1 MAFYCNVLFKNQ
13 AMRMSVFV
21 PLIFRT
27 KSVESSHSADLRS
40 GRHCWVLLS
49 LLLTVCTVSGCGGDE
64 GLERFPV
71 EGTVTVNGVP
81 AERVVVLLHHLDE
94 STPGNYRYPTA
105 VTNAEGMFKIS
116 SIGEAD
122 GAVKGNYKVTF
133 TWLSSA
139 GLDSI
144 DKFGGSVGDPKSSSF
159 EVTVPIAEGQT
170 TKFDL
175 VVHEEQLRK
184 PGHR

>member
-1 MAFYCNVLFKNQ
+1 MKVLQ
-13 AMRMSVFV
+13 RLGM
-21 PLIFRT
+21 LIF
-27 KSVESSHSADLRS
+27 
-40 GRHCWVLLS
+40 LLP
-49 LLLTVCTVSGCGGDE
+49 VGCGGDG

-71 EGTVTVNGVP
+71 EGTVTVNGAP
-81 AERVVVLLHHLDE
+81 AERVVVLLHHADE

-105 VTNAEGMFKIS
+105 VTKADGTFKIS

-122 GAVKGNYKVTF
+122 GAVKGTYKVTF

-144 DKFGGSVGDPKSSSF
+144 DMFDGSLGDPSSSSC
-159 EVTVPIAEGQT
+159 ELTVPVPEGQA

-175 VVHEEQLRK
+175 VIPEAQLRK
-184 PGHR
+184 PKQ

>member
-1 MAFYCNVLFKNQ
+1 
-13 AMRMSVFV
+13 MSVFV
-21 PLIFRT
+21 PFIFRT
-27 KSVESSHSADLRS
+27 KSVESSHSADMSS
-40 GRHCWVLLS
+40 GRHCCVLLS

-64 GLERFPV
+64 GLARFPV

-81 AERVVVLLHHLDE
+81 GERVVVLLHHTDE
-94 STPGNYRYPTA
+94 ATPGNYRYPTA

-122 GAVKGNYKVTF
+122 GAVKGTYKVTF
-133 TWLSSA
+133 TGLSSA

-144 DKFGGSVGDPKSSSF
+144 DMFGGSLGDPKSSSF

-175 VVHEEQLRK
+175 VVPEAQLRK

>member
-1 MAFYCNVLFKNQ
+1 LISKVIAFELL
-13 AMRMSVFV
+13 A
-21 PLIFRT
+21 FRFLQRAT
-27 KSVESSHSADLRS
+27 SNAAGRRS
-40 GRHCWVLLS
+40 IRSRFFLLPT
-49 LLLTVCTVSGCGGDE
+49 LLLGISLIPGCGGDE

-71 EGTVTVNGVP
+71 EGVVTVNGVP
-81 AERVVVLLHHLDE
+81 AERVVVLLHHTDE

-105 VTNAEGMFKIS
+105 VTSADGTFKIS

-122 GAVKGNYKVTF
+122 GAVKGTYKVTF

-144 DKFGGSVGDPKSSSF
+144 DMFGGSLGDPKSSSF
-159 EVTVPIAEGQT
+159 EITVPVPEGQP

-175 VVHEEQLRK
+175 VVPEAQLRK
-184 PGHR
+184 PGQR